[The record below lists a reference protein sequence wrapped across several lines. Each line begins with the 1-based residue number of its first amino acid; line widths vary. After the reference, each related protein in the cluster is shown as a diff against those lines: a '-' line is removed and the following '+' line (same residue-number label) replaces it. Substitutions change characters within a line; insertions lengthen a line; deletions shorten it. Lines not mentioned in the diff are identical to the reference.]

1 MARLPP
7 RGRLAPG
14 VADEPDPDSVWAAE
28 RAAIRAREAAN
39 KAAPGLCATGG
50 GGLRATVR
58 RFCTTCGGGLR
69 ATVNRGCASGDCAAN
84 AGERA
89 ANAGERAAEGSNAG
103 ERAAAA
109 ATPGDRAATPGD
121 RVTGLGATGLG
132 KMNEKYSK

>member
-1 MARLPP
+1 MRVARLPP

-69 ATVNRGCASGDCAAN
+69 ATVNRGCASGDCAA
-84 AGERA
+84 
-89 ANAGERAAEGSNAG
+89 
-103 ERAAAA
+103 A
-109 ATPGDRAATPGD
+109 ATPGDRAATAATPGD
-121 RVTGLGATGLG
+121 RVTGLGATGGG